1 MISLSGETTAARG
14 TGQICHPVETV
25 PGYNVAAHGPI
36 RGIRDWVHQ
45 SATVARIKNLM
56 STYRLKNL
64 LLPRSVA
71 LIGASPRQASVGRAI
86 LNNIVKAKF
95 AGEFGLVNPRY
106 AEIDGVAT
114 VASLDKLPFAPELV
128 VITAPPSTV
137 AGLIDEAGR
146 RGTAGAIIITAGLG
160 HGPGSLADAAERVA
174 RKYRMRLIGPNCLG
188 IMVPGVSL
196 NASFSAH
203 MPGEGNLAL
212 ISQSGAIAAGMVD
225 WAAQRA
231 VGFSGIVSIG
241 DQLDVDIADLLDYF
255 ALDGK
260 TRAILLYI
268 EAIKDARKFMSAA
281 RAAARIKP
289 VVVVKSGRMAQGAK
303 AAATHTGALAGSDAV
318 YDAAFQRAGVVR
330 VTDLRELFDCAE
342 TLGRVNSPSGK
353 RLAILTNGGGLG
365 VLAIDRLV
373 EFGGIPAAIT
383 PDIKA
388 KLNAILP
395 PTWSGSNPVD
405 IVGDADPAR
414 YAAALELLLADPG
427 NDAVLVMNVQTAI
440 APADVIAVTVTE
452 LVAKYRQQNRG
463 WSKPVLAVWVG
474 AEPRVIAVLSS
485 AGIPN
490 YPTGGDA
497 VRGFMHLVWHR
508 EVVEAL
514 AQVPPAMPSEFAPDV
529 GTARQIVAAALAD
542 GRHWLDPIE
551 IKRLLDAYDI
561 AIVPTFAAANAEQ
574 AVTHAEA
581 IFAQGATVVLKIM
594 SRDIVH
600 KSDVGG
606 VVLNLT
612 SADAVRK
619 ATADIL
625 SRAKAQRP
633 DARISGVMVQAMVV
647 KPKARE
653 LILGIAD
660 DPTFGTVIVF
670 GRGGTAVE
678 IINDKALALPPLDLQ
693 LARSLIERTRVS
705 RLLRAYRDVPAV
717 KEDAVAMVLVKLS
730 QMAADIP
737 DIHELDINPLLADK
751 SGVLA
756 VDARIAIGAASK
768 KFAGSGPSN
777 FAVRPYPSQWQRHIE
792 ARDGWRLFVRPIRP
806 EDEPVIHEFLR
817 HVTSHDLRLR
827 FFAAI
832 KEFSHEFV
840 ARLTQLDYARA
851 MAFVA
856 FDEATGEMVG
866 AVRIYSDLIYRSG
879 EYAILL
885 RSDLKGRGLGWA
897 LMQLIIEYARSE
909 GLKVISG
916 DVLAENTT
924 MLDLCRD
931 LGFEVTHDLIEH
943 DICNVKL
950 AL

>member
-1 MISLSGETTAARG
+1 
-14 TGQICHPVETV
+14 
-25 PGYNVAAHGPI
+25 
-36 RGIRDWVHQ
+36 
-45 SATVARIKNLM
+45 
-56 STYRLKNL
+56 
-64 LLPRSVA
+64 
-71 LIGASPRQASVGRAI
+71 
-86 LNNIVKAKF
+86 
-95 AGEFGLVNPRY
+95 
-106 AEIDGVAT
+106 
-114 VASLDKLPFAPELV
+114 
-128 VITAPPSTV
+128 
-137 AGLIDEAGR
+137 
-146 RGTAGAIIITAGLG
+146 
-160 HGPGSLADAAERVA
+160 
-174 RKYRMRLIGPNCLG
+174 
-188 IMVPGVSL
+188 
-196 NASFSAH
+196 
-203 MPGEGNLAL
+203 
-212 ISQSGAIAAGMVD
+212 
-225 WAAQRA
+225 
-231 VGFSGIVSIG
+231 
-241 DQLDVDIADLLDYF
+241 
-255 ALDGK
+255 
-260 TRAILLYI
+260 
-268 EAIKDARKFMSAA
+268 
-281 RAAARIKP
+281 
-289 VVVVKSGRMAQGAK
+289 
-303 AAATHTGALAGSDAV
+303 
-318 YDAAFQRAGVVR
+318 
-330 VTDLRELFDCAE
+330 
-342 TLGRVNSPSGK
+342 
-353 RLAILTNGGGLG
+353 
-365 VLAIDRLV
+365 
-373 EFGGIPAAIT
+373 
-383 PDIKA
+383 
-388 KLNAILP
+388 
-395 PTWSGSNPVD
+395 VD

-414 YAAALELLLADPG
+414 YAAALEVLLADPG

-440 APADVIAVTVTE
+440 AHADEIAVTVTE
-452 LVAKYRQQNRG
+452 LVAKYRQQHRG
-463 WSKPVLAVWVG
+463 WSKPVLAVWIG
-474 AEPRVIAVLSS
+474 AEHRVTDLLSS

-490 YPTGGDA
+490 YPTEDDA
-497 VRGFMHLVWHR
+497 VRGFMHLVRHR

-514 AQVPPAMPSEFAPDV
+514 AQVPPAMPSEFMPDV
-529 GTARQIVAAALAD
+529 ETAREIVAAALAD

-561 AIVPTFAAANAEQ
+561 AMVPTFAAANAEQ
-574 AVTHAEA
+574 AVAHAET

-625 SRAKAQRP
+625 SRAKALRP
-633 DARISGVMVQAMVV
+633 EARISGVMVQAMVV
-647 KPKARE
+647 RPKARE

-737 DIHELDINPLLADK
+737 EIRELDINPLLADR

-756 VDARIAIGAASK
+756 VDARIAIGAAPRR
-768 KFAGSGPSN
+768 FAGSGPAN
-777 FAVRPYPSQWQRHIE
+777 FAVRPYPSQWQRQIE
-792 ARDGWRLFVRPIRP
+792 VKDGWRVFVRPIRP

-827 FFAAI
+827 FFAAM
-832 KEFSHEFV
+832 KEFSHEFI

-866 AVRIYSDLIYRSG
+866 VVRIHSDSIYESG

-909 GLKVISG
+909 GLKAISG
-916 DVLAENTT
+916 DVLAENTI
-924 MLDLCRD
+924 MLDMCRD
-931 LGFEVTHDLIEH
+931 LGFEVKQDPVEH
-943 DICNVKL
+943 DICNVRL
-950 AL
+950 PL